1 MSNQQE
7 QINQKKLIKKRDEFK
22 IEFLKSEIK
31 EIQSKN
37 NYNID
42 GKLKKKLK
50 KPPSDLVKPLMKQ
63 NFERQTP
70 ESKQT
75 KKKQMQF

>member
-31 EIQSKN
+31 EIQTKN

-50 KPPSDLVKPLMKQ
+50 
-63 NFERQTP
+63 
-70 ESKQT
+70 
-75 KKKQMQF
+75 